1 MSFLTPQQPAK
12 DPNCKT
18 RTLVKRSDDNED
30 TVSKRLK
37 TYDESTLPILDYYS
51 AKNIVSDVD
60 AMDEI
65 AKVSEQI
72 SNIIKDL
79 KS

>member
-1 MSFLTPQQPAK
+1 M
-12 DPNCKT
+12 
-18 RTLVKRSDDNED
+18 VKRSDDNVE

-51 AKNIVSDVD
+51 SKNIVKDVD
-60 AMDEI
+60 AMCDI
-65 AKVSEQI
+65 DKVSEQI
-72 SNIIKDL
+72 SSIIKDL

>member
-1 MSFLTPQQPAK
+1 MI
-12 DPNCKT
+12 
-18 RTLVKRSDDNED
+18 KRSDDNEE

-51 AKNIVSDVD
+51 SKNIVKDID
-60 AMDEI
+60 AMANIDE
-65 AKVSEQI
+65 VSKQI
-72 SNIIKDL
+72 STIIKEL